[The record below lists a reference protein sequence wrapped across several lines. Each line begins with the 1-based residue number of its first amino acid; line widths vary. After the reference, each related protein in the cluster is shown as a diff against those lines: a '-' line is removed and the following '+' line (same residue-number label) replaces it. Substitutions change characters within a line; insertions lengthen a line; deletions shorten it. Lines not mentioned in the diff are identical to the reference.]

1 MYKKKEK
8 GKKLSKVFLS
18 VLVVA
23 ILVVVLP
30 VNTYAGTS
38 TPKTNWNLK
47 SDGQYN
53 FSGQANNSKLYTN
66 YRFTGVGKAKISVRN
81 HNSSV
86 LVVKIVEVGTGIA
99 GTNKTIQTV
108 RIPAKGTTTWT
119 NSDFKSSKKYY
130 LTFGSPSDFSGYI
143 KKA

>member
-1 MYKKKEK
+1 M
-8 GKKLSKVFLS
+8 
-18 VLVVA
+18 VA

-30 VNTYAGTS
+30 VNTY
-38 TPKTNWNLK
+38 
-47 SDGQYN
+47 
-53 FSGQANNSKLYTN
+53 
-66 YRFTGVGKAKISVRN
+66 
-81 HNSSV
+81 
-86 LVVKIVEVGTGIA
+86 A